1 MTGLLLPSHL
11 LVFVVLGVPAIL
23 VLWVIPLG
31 IVCRKAGFSPW
42 LTLLNC
48 VPLGN
53 TFLLYLLALADWKRR
68 PMFVPSPQADP
79 DLAGRGV
86 RETGPQ
92 IVTREV

>member
-1 MTGLLLPSHL
+1 MHDLLLPSHL

-31 IVCRKAGFSPW
+31 IICRKAGFSPW

-53 TFLLYLLALADWKRR
+53 AILLYLLAIADWKRR
-68 PMFVPSPQADP
+68 PMFVPGPIANPLTAEQGIPKPDPQVIT
-79 DLAGRGV
+79 R
-86 RETGPQ
+86 Q
-92 IVTREV
+92 I